1 MNSPVFTLLLI
12 SSFIPLWI
20 EKILRMR
27 LIFLDL
33 LKIYFV
39 VKHAKICVHLKVI
52 CILLVLGGMFC
63 VCLLGQFGLNVVQVI
78 HFFINP
84 IYYLK
89 WGIQISTIIVLLFI
103 SLFSVYI
110 FRYSDVGDRK
120 IEIFIK
126 SSWSIDSFIF
136 NVNVFFCLLW
146 HFYLKSIFSEVN
158 TTTFVHLLRGISSP
172 VISLSVFVCL

>member
-20 EKILRMR
+20 EKILGMR

-89 WGIQISTIIVLLFI
+89 
-103 SLFSVYI
+103 
-110 FRYSDVGDRK
+110 
-120 IEIFIK
+120 
-126 SSWSIDSFIF
+126 
-136 NVNVFFCLLW
+136 
-146 HFYLKSIFSEVN
+146 
-158 TTTFVHLLRGISSP
+158 
-172 VISLSVFVCL
+172 